1 MDVLTIVLI
10 VLLIGVTI
18 GLVGAPLWQ
27 PAAANTA
34 LEDIERPG
42 QTLEELEAQY
52 RATLA
57 AIKDLNFD
65 HEMGKVSTE
74 DYQSLL
80 AKSKLEAARIRQAID
95 RLSSAEIVEQEQ
107 ALDAEIETLVA
118 QLRQGSEP
126 AEALLH
132 EVDAEIEALK
142 SLPPGLPTTEG
153 RTCPHCG
160 AALRADDKFCSSCG
174 QAMPEPAAELADHCS
189 HCGYTYEPG
198 DAFCAHCGTP
208 LTEAAIQNYE
218 NAKI

>member
-1 MDVLTIVLI
+1 MDVLTIILI
-10 VLLIGVTI
+10 VLLVGVTI

-27 PAAANTA
+27 PASTDAPTEAV
-34 LEDIERPG
+34 ERPG

-74 DYQSLL
+74 DYQPLL
-80 AKSKLEAARIRQAID
+80 AKSKLEAARIRQVID
-95 RLSSAEIVEQEQ
+95 QLSSAEIAEQ
-107 ALDAEIETLVA
+107 AQTLEAEIETLVA
-118 QLRQGSEP
+118 QLRQGPEP
-126 AEALLH
+126 NEALLR
-132 EVDAEIEALK
+132 EVEAEIEALK

-153 RTCPHCG
+153 RACPHCG
-160 AALRADDKFCSSCG
+160 ADLRADDKFCSSCG
-174 QAMPEPAAELADHCS
+174 QAVPEPAADLADHCS
-189 HCGYTYEPG
+189 HCGYAYEPG

>member
-1 MDVLTIVLI
+1 MDVLTIILI
-10 VLLIGVTI
+10 VLLVGVTI

-27 PAAANTA
+27 PAASAATTA
-34 LEDIERPG
+34 DVERPG
-42 QTLEELEAQY
+42 QSLEELEAQY

-65 HEMGKVSTE
+65 YEMGKVSTE
-74 DYQSLL
+74 DYQPLL

-95 RLSSAEIVEQEQ
+95 HLSNAEIAEQAQ

-118 QLRQGSEP
+118 QLRQGPEP
-126 AEALLH
+126 DEALVH
-132 EVDAEIEALK
+132 DVDAEIEALK
-142 SLPPGLPTTEG
+142 TLPARLPATEG
-153 RTCPHCG
+153 SVCPHCG

-174 QAMPEPAAELADHCS
+174 QAVPEPAADLADHCP
-189 HCGYTYEPG
+189 HCGYTYESG